1 MACWKARVASEE
13 EQRSRTK
20 TAPAPGWQSS
30 SWASRVQSCRRC
42 WHADPSDARS
52 GRPRPRGVG
61 VDDGRYVP
69 LALPRSPPRVARRAG
84 GGRVRPGVRHAA
96 AGRAEAVAV
105 RGARGR
111 RRRRA
116 PLLHASGQ
124 RPCHLRHRSGPARSY
139 APAPRTPPHRVP
151 GAAGHVCLH
160 AGAAKGARRSARGV
174 RRADL
179 RRREGSRTSFFRG
192 RERPV
197 RATLSTVP
205 QEVPMA
211 FFSAMT
217 LVLLAGWLVVT
228 TPEPI
233 AAAETPRRGGVLLAV
248 IAAEPPSLD
257 PHQESTFACIQ
268 LVAPLYSTLV
278 QIDPYSYP
286 KIVGDVASDWRIA
299 PDGLTYTFRIRPGIR
314 FHDGSPLTAA
324 DVKATYDKIVFP
336 PEGVRSIRKN
346 AYTAIGSIEAPDSST
361 VVFKLKF
368 PSASLLAN
376 LASPW
381 NVIYPK
387 KYLDKDPNYFKTNI
401 VGSGPFKFKNYTRG
415 SSFEGER
422 NPDYFVKDRP
432 YLDGYKFFISPET
445 SVRAAAL
452 RSGRAFIEFRT
463 MPGAEVDAIR
473 KQLGSKIVVQETPGT
488 GLFGIAINN
497 TVKPFTDVRVRKA
510 LTLAFDRYTASRV
523 LYPLASLRDVGGLMR
538 PATEWAMSEGELQ
551 KLPGFGKDMEKNRAE
566 AKRLLAEAG
575 YPNGF
580 KVVLKNRNIK
590 IPYQD
595 FAVFVIQEWRKI
607 GVEAEHRPLETAAW
621 FADGRDTASFE
632 LIINGTFNYMDDP
645 DLFLERYTTGDPNN
659 WGRFSDPRIDDLFAR
674 QTRAL
679 DPSERKRLVNE
690 LEKIVLENAYHIPGL
705 WWARSMVHWA
715 KVKNYVAPP
724 NHYSNQ
730 KLQDVWL
737 AED

>member
-1 MACWKARVASEE
+1 MRPYRTLFTVLALVALIGSLV
-13 EQRSRTK
+13 
-20 TAPAPGWQSS
+20 APAP
-30 SWASRVQSCRRC
+30 
-42 WHADPSDARS
+42 
-52 GRPRPRGVG
+52 
-61 VDDGRYVP
+61 
-69 LALPRSPPRVARRAG
+69 VA
-84 GGRVRPGVRHAA
+84 
-96 AGRAEAVAV
+96 
-105 RGARGR
+105 
-111 RRRRA
+111 
-116 PLLHASGQ
+116 GQ
-124 RPCHLRHRSGPARSY
+124 
-139 APAPRTPPHRVP
+139 
-151 GAAGHVCLH
+151 
-160 AGAAKGARRSARGV
+160 
-174 RRADL
+174 
-179 RRREGSRTSFFRG
+179 
-192 RERPV
+192 
-197 RATLSTVP
+197 AT
-205 QEVPMA
+205 Q
-211 FFSAMT
+211 
-217 LVLLAGWLVVT
+217 
-228 TPEPI
+228 
-233 AAAETPRRGGVLLAV
+233 TPRRGGILLAA
-248 IAAEPPSLD
+248 IGADAPSLD
-257 PHQESTFACIQ
+257 PHQETTFATMEM
-268 LVAPLYSTLV
+268 VAPLYSSLL
-278 QIDPYSYP
+278 QIDPLSYP
-286 KIVGDVASDWRIA
+286 KIIGDVAIEWKIS
-299 PDGLTYTFRIRPGIR
+299 PDGLTYTFKLRQGIR
-314 FHDGSPLTAA
+314 FHDGSPLTAT

-336 PEGVRSIRKN
+336 PEGVRSVRKN
-346 AYTAIGSIEAPDSST
+346 AYSAIASVEAPDPST

-368 PSASLLAN
+368 PSASLFSN

-387 KYLDKDPNYFKTNI
+387 KYLDKDPNYFKSNV

-415 SSFEGER
+415 STFEGER
-422 NPDYFVKDRP
+422 NPDYFIKDRP
-432 YLDGYKFFISPET
+432 YLDGYKFYVSTET

-452 RSGRAFIEFRT
+452 RSGRAWIEFRT
-463 MPGAEVDAIR
+463 MPLAEVDAIR
-473 KQLGSKIVVQETPGT
+473 KTLGDKVVVQETPAT
-488 GLFGIAINN
+488 GLFGIAMNQ

-510 LTLAFDRYTASRV
+510 LTLAFDRYTAGRV

-538 PATEWAMSEGELQ
+538 PATEWAMSEAELQ

-705 WWARSMVHWA
+705 WWRRAVVHWA

-737 AED
+737 SED